1 MEKYLKVLELMKTK
15 GGKVEATDPDLT
27 ALLGGPVGQTGSVL
41 YRLPTY
47 MSFIRKFAKL
57 EVTGIRNGRKVV
69 AYELVA
75 VAPVV
80 GALVE
85 EDLTVTV

>member
-15 GGKVEATDPDLT
+15 GGKIEVSDPDLT
-27 ALLGGPVGQTGSVL
+27 ALLGRVN

-47 MSFIRKFAKL
+47 MSFIRRKAKL
-57 EVTGIRNGRKVV
+57 EVTGIRIGRKVV

-75 VAPVV
+75 LAP
-80 GALVE
+80 ADAPTLE
-85 EDLTVTV
+85 TAVTV